1 MSDFEMDDFLEE
13 IESVVNKQLQKAYR
27 VRADAC
33 GLDCRCGWIYVCASE
48 GWIAAW
54 QGKTGREQNR
64 LEYYGGFE
72 YIPYENVR
80 TIGEHTFYFGCE
92 RVQDAIKIFEEK
104 IVSIG
109 CDT

>member
-13 IESVVNKQLQKAYR
+13 IESVVDKQLQKAYR

-48 GWIAAW
+48 GWIAFYH
-54 QGKTGREQNR
+54 GKVLIGNR

-72 YIPYENVR
+72 YIPYENKAF
-80 TIGEHTFYFGCE
+80 IGKYTFYFGCE

>member
-27 VRADAC
+27 VRADDC
-33 GLDCRCGWIYVCASE
+33 GLDLRSGWIYVCASE
-48 GWIAAW
+48 GWIASYH
-54 QGKTGREQNR
+54 GKTTGNR

-72 YIPYENVR
+72 YIPYENKAF
-80 TIGEHTFYFGCE
+80 IGDHTFYFGCE